1 MDKRLILLFSHQ
13 LTPQQL
19 KDAKETLQ
27 CNKIIYLTDELLYK
41 WQNITPE
48 TDIQIFKDF
57 LIENAKV
64 GDYVLIQGEWGTTYN
79 MVNFAKEKNMIPI
92 YSSTAR
98 KVIEEKSGSD
108 NKVIKTSI
116 FEHRGFYRY

>member
-57 LIENAKV
+57 LIENAKI

>member
-57 LIENAKV
+57 LIENAKI

-116 FEHRGFYRY
+116 FEHRGVYRY

>member
-57 LIENAKV
+57 LVENAKV
-64 GDYVLIQGEWGTTYN
+64 EDYVLIQGEWGTTYN

-108 NKVIKTSI
+108 NRVIKTSI

>member
-1 MDKRLILLFSHQ
+1 MDKKLILLFSHQ

-57 LIENAKV
+57 LIENAKI

-108 NKVIKTSI
+108 NRVIKTSI

>member
-48 TDIQIFKDF
+48 TDMQIFKDF
-57 LIENAKV
+57 LVENAKV

>member
-13 LTPQQL
+13 LTPQQS

-57 LIENAKV
+57 LIENAKI

>member
-57 LIENAKV
+57 LVENAKV
-64 GDYVLIQGEWGTTYN
+64 EDYVLIQGEWGTTYN

>member
-57 LIENAKV
+57 LVENAKV

-108 NKVIKTSI
+108 NRVIKTSI
-116 FEHRGFYRY
+116 FEHKGFYRY

>member
-27 CNKIIYLTDELLYK
+27 CNKIIYLIDELLYK

-57 LIENAKV
+57 LVENAKV

>member
-13 LTPQQL
+13 LTPQQS

-57 LIENAKV
+57 LVENAKV

>member
-1 MDKRLILLFSHQ
+1 MDKRLILLFSHK

-57 LIENAKV
+57 LIENAKI

>member
-57 LIENAKV
+57 LVENAKV

-98 KVIEEKSGSD
+98 KVIEEKSESD

>member
-1 MDKRLILLFSHQ
+1 MDKKLILLFSHQ

-57 LIENAKV
+57 LVENAKV

>member
-1 MDKRLILLFSHQ
+1 MDKKLILLFSHQ

-57 LIENAKV
+57 LVENAKV
-64 GDYVLIQGEWGTTYN
+64 EDYVLIQGEWGTTYN

>member
-1 MDKRLILLFSHQ
+1 MDKKLILLFSHQ

>member
-48 TDIQIFKDF
+48 TDIQIFRDF
-57 LIENAKV
+57 LVENAKV

>member
-57 LIENAKV
+57 LVENAKV

>member
-1 MDKRLILLFSHQ
+1 MDKKLILLFSHQ

-19 KDAKETLQ
+19 KDAKEKLQ
-27 CNKIIYLTDELLYK
+27 CNEIIYLPKELLQL

-48 TDIQIFKDF
+48 TDIEIFKNF
-57 LIENAKV
+57 LIETGRT
-64 GDYVLIQGEWGTTYN
+64 GDYVLIQGEWGTVYN

-98 KVIEEKSGSD
+98 KVIEEKSGTD

>member
-1 MDKRLILLFSHQ
+1 MDKKLILLFSHK

-19 KDAKETLQ
+19 KDAEEKLNCKE
-27 CNKIIYLTDELLYK
+27 IVYLNEELSKL
-41 WQNITPE
+41 WQNILPE
-48 TDIQIFKDF
+48 TDIQVFKDF
-57 LIENAKV
+57 LMEN
-64 GDYVLIQGEWGTTYN
+64 GNVLIQGEWGTVYN

-98 KVIEEKSGSD
+98 KVVEEKSSSE
-108 NKVIKTSI
+108 NQVIKTSV

>member
-1 MDKRLILLFSHQ
+1 MDKKLILLFSHQ

-19 KDAKETLQ
+19 KDANEKLQ
-27 CNKIIYLTDELLYK
+27 CNEIIYLPKELLYI

-48 TDIQIFKDF
+48 TDIQVFKDF
-57 LIENAKV
+57 LLKNGRE
-64 GDYVLIQGEWGTTYN
+64 GDYILIQGEWGTTYN
-79 MVNFAKEKNMIPI
+79 MVNFVKENNMIPI

-108 NKVIKTSI
+108 NRVIKTSI
-116 FEHRGFYRY
+116 FEHKGFYRY

>member
-57 LIENAKV
+57 LVKNAKV

>member
-57 LIENAKV
+57 LIENAKI

-79 MVNFAKEKNMIPI
+79 IVNFAKEKNMIPI

>member
-41 WQNITPE
+41 WQNIIPE

-57 LIENAKV
+57 LVENAKV